1 MRKVPAISLPVARLP
16 VLARG
21 LAPALALA
29 LALAFALTLAVAPAP
44 ALAQDDAGDVATP
57 EALRRRG
64 TTRIEFDPRA
74 VEGQTKKAGAIYLFQ
89 RKDAEIKS
97 LVKRRKSFREE
108 ILKKL
113 DE

>member
-1 MRKVPAISLPVARLP
+1 MK
-16 VLARG
+16 
-21 LAPALALA
+21 ALAFVM
-29 LALAFALTLAVAPAP
+29 ALAFALPAS
-44 ALAQDDAGDVATP
+44 AQDEGAAP
-57 EALRRRG
+57 EALKRRG

-97 LVKRRKSFREE
+97 LVKRRKTFREE

>member
-1 MRKVPAISLPVARLP
+1 MRAW
-16 VLARG
+16 VLGTALVLLLTS
-21 LAPALALA
+21 LAPGAS
-29 LALAFALTLAVAPAP
+29 
-44 ALAQDDAGDVATP
+44 AQEEGAAP
-57 EALRRRG
+57 EALKRRG

-89 RKDAEIKS
+89 RKDAEIQS

>member
-1 MRKVPAISLPVARLP
+1 MRAFASVVT
-16 VLARG
+16 VLF
-21 LAPALALA
+21 ALA
-29 LALAFALTLAVAPAP
+29 AFAPSAS
-44 ALAQDDAGDVATP
+44 AQEERAAP
-57 EALRRRG
+57 EALKRRG

>member
-1 MRKVPAISLPVARLP
+1 MRVPLF
-16 VLARG
+16 
-21 LAPALALA
+21 ALAVVVA
-29 LALAFALTLAVAPAP
+29 LSTSAWAQEGGSAPAP
-44 ALAQDDAGDVATP
+44 
-57 EALRRRG
+57 EALKRRG

-89 RKDAEIKS
+89 RKDAELKS
-97 LVKRRKSFREE
+97 LVERRKTFREE

>member
-1 MRKVPAISLPVARLP
+1 MVVTLLFAIA
-16 VLARG
+16 AAAG
-21 LAPALALA
+21 GE
-29 LALAFALTLAVAPAP
+29 AFAQEEGAA
-44 ALAQDDAGDVATP
+44 P
-57 EALRRRG
+57 EALKRRG

-89 RKDAEIKS
+89 RKDAEIQS
-97 LVKRRKSFREE
+97 LVKRRKTFREE

>member
-1 MRKVPAISLPVARLP
+1 MRKILAGIAFVAAFA
-16 VLARG
+16 VVGA
-21 LAPALALA
+21 APAQEAGGGE
-29 LALAFALTLAVAPAP
+29 PA
-44 ALAQDDAGDVATP
+44 AP
-57 EALRRRG
+57 EALQRRG

-97 LVKRRKSFREE
+97 LVKRRKTFREE
-108 ILKKL
+108 IDKKL

>member
-1 MRKVPAISLPVARLP
+1 MRKLLVGIAIVATFGVIDATMAQDAAGGGDPVA
-16 VLARG
+16 
-21 LAPALALA
+21 
-29 LALAFALTLAVAPAP
+29 
-44 ALAQDDAGDVATP
+44 P
-57 EALRRRG
+57 EALQRRG
-64 TTRIEFDPRA
+64 STRIEFDPRA

-108 ILKKL
+108 IDKKL

>member
-1 MRKVPAISLPVARLP
+1 MRRLLSMLVLV
-16 VLARG
+16 VLAV
-21 LAPALALA
+21 
-29 LALAFALTLAVAPAP
+29 VASA
-44 ALAQDDAGDVATP
+44 AWAQEGGGDAAAP
-57 EALRRRG
+57 EALQRRG

-97 LVKRRKSFREE
+97 LVERRKSFKKE

>member
-1 MRKVPAISLPVARLP
+1 MKELLSVLVLVVA
-16 VLARG
+16 VGWTATAR
-21 LAPALALA
+21 
-29 LALAFALTLAVAPAP
+29 
-44 ALAQDDAGDVATP
+44 AQEGGDAAAP
-57 EALRRRG
+57 EALQRRG

-97 LVKRRKSFREE
+97 LVKRRKSFRKE

>member
-1 MRKVPAISLPVARLP
+1 MKLLLSIGS
-16 VLARG
+16 
-21 LAPALALA
+21 LAL
-29 LALAFALTLAVAPAP
+29 LLGVFAVPTAVFAQEAPAP
-44 ALAQDDAGDVATP
+44 QALK
-57 EALRRRG
+57 RRG

-97 LVKRRKSFREE
+97 LVKRRTSFREE